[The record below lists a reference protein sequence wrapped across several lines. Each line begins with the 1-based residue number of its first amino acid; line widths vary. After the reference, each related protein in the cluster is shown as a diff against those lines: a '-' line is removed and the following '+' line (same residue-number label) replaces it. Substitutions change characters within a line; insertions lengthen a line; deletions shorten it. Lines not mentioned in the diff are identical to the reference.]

1 MVILFYL
8 HCDDGLEIFRLGD
21 EFDFSIKLNSCY
33 GIRHMLCFA
42 CWSYA
47 VWENAFG
54 SVNNKKV

>member
-33 GIRHMLCFA
+33 GIRHLLCFA

-47 VWENAFG
+47 VWENTFG